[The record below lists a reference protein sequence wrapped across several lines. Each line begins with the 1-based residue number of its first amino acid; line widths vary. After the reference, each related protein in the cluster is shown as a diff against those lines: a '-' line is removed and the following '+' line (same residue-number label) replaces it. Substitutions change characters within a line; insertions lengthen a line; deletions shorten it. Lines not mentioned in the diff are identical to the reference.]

1 MKLGKE
7 FKIGF
12 VLMSVCYLAL
22 GVVLL
27 FYPEF
32 SQQMLCY
39 VLGAITVVYGLVH
52 IVTYFART
60 EFEEIYRLDLTTGI
74 VMTGAGLYVIANSVS
89 VANILHVLVGC
100 AILLDSLVKLQN
112 AIDLK
117 RLSSRIWAS
126 VLALSILTSVL
137 GAVLVWRTEYLWFSP
152 TQYFGVCLIVDGC
165 VNVWSFLFLSINLN
179 KLRKS
184 LRAQQEAQAA
194 DAPVGAETQA
204 SPEATEPTDGV
215 SPASEAPATAPAG
228 EEAAVSLDST
238 VDAAQPRAARRFRLP
253 QIFRPAEDDAEEI
266 AGSIRAALSSSPQS
280 APENAAAEAPAQD
293 TAPLPAPA
301 EAAAQ
306 APAPEAAPGAD
317 RPV

>member
-1 MKLGKE
+1 MVRTQHAVAQAVESADPHAAHIDGQHGGQAREHLLGRLVGKGDGQDATRRGATSLQQPGDAGGE
-7 FKIGF
+7 HAR
-12 VLMSVCYLAL
+12 LART
-22 GVVLL
+22 GSGQNQRVACRQGDGGELL
-27 FYPEF
+27 FIKSIE
-32 SQQMLCY
+32 QRQL
-39 VLGAITVVYGLVH
+39 
-52 IVTYFART
+52 
-60 EFEEIYRLDLTTGI
+60 E
-74 VMTGAGLYVIANSVS
+74 
-89 VANILHVLVGC
+89 
-100 AILLDSLVKLQN
+100 
-112 AIDLK
+112 
-117 RLSSRIWAS
+117 LS
-126 VLALSILTSVL
+126 
-137 GAVLVWRTEYLWFSP
+137 
-152 TQYFGVCLIVDGC
+152 
-165 VNVWSFLFLSINLN
+165 
-179 KLRKS
+179 
-184 LRAQQEAQAA
+184 QQEAQAA

-293 TAPLPAPA
+293 TAPLPTPA